1 MSEKDAELKLQA
13 FLDGEL
19 PPAEAA
25 EVKAWLE
32 GDADGRLLLA
42 ELQNTCGAL
51 AGHEAEIKL
60 PESREFYWSKIER
73 EIRRQEKPE
82 VAAAAREWS
91 WTTWLRRLAL
101 PLSGMAVLTLALV
114 VALQPAHPLA
124 VVRPVTVAEADG
136 DEMEMTTDDM
146 DATTYRDDD
155 NKVTLVWFSD
165 RSASS
170 QFTEAHPAGSV
181 DPR

>member
-1 MSEKDAELKLQA
+1 MSEMDAELKLQA

-25 EVKAWLE
+25 EVKARLE

-42 ELQNTCGAL
+42 ELQNTRDAL
-51 AGHEAEIKL
+51 SAHEAEVKL

-73 EIRRQEKPE
+73 EIRRQEKPAGAV
-82 VAAAAREWS
+82 VAHEWS
-91 WTTWLRRLAL
+91 WMTWVRRLAL

-114 VALQPAHPLA
+114 VALQPAHPIA
-124 VVRPVTVAEADG
+124 VAHPVAVAEADG
-136 DEMEMTTDDM
+136 DEMEMATDDM

-155 NKVTLVWFSD
+155 NKVTVVWFSD
-165 RSASS
+165 RPASS
-170 QFTEAHPAGSV
+170 QFTGDQPAASV
-181 DPR
+181 AP

>member
-1 MSEKDAELKLQA
+1 MSEMDAELKLQA

-25 EVKAWLE
+25 EFKARLE

-60 PESREFYWSKIER
+60 PESREFFWSKIER

-82 VAAAAREWS
+82 AAVAREWS

-101 PLSGMAVLTLALV
+101 PLAGMAVMTLALV

-124 VVRPVTVAEADG
+124 VVRPVAVAQVDG
-136 DEMEMTTDDM
+136 DEMEMATDDM
-146 DATTYRDDD
+146 DATTFRDDD
-155 NKVTLVWFSD
+155 HNVTMVWFSD
-165 RSASS
+165 RPASS
-170 QFTEAHPAGSV
+170 QFTGAQPAASV
-181 DPR
+181 AP